1 MNTFIKIIILLSFS
15 LSCIAC
21 SLDYGNN
28 EIDES
33 SSPDFIFY
41 NNTFYR
47 VENNILRVKVEA
59 DTLEQ
64 YVDKEMLYGKNVSFS
79 VFNSDKE
86 KEINGFCNYLRANTE
101 IEEYQFYENVQ
112 LQSYEQNI
120 EIFCTSLRW
129 NNKAEII
136 STEKNQPVTLIFGG
150 LDSASTDSSKTTVEA
165 QGFRLSISDVSY
177 SLSGPIKGSL
187 EDNQ

>member
-1 MNTFIKIIILLSFS
+1 MNKIFKTILLLSVS

-21 SLDYGNN
+21 SLDYGTN
-28 EIDES
+28 EINES

-47 VENNILRVKVEA
+47 VENNIPRVKVEA
-59 DTLEQ
+59 ALLEQ
-64 YVDKEMLYGKNVSFS
+64 YVDEEMLYGKNVSFS
-79 VFNSDKE
+79 VFNSNKE
-86 KEINGFCNYLRANTE
+86 KEIIGFCNYLRANTE

-112 LQSYEQNI
+112 LQSYQQNI
-120 EIFCTSLRW
+120 EIFSNSLRW

-150 LDSASTDSSKTTVEA
+150 LESSSTDSTKTIVEA
-165 QGFRLSISDVSY
+165 TGFRLSISDVSY
-177 SLSGPIKGSL
+177 SLSGPIKGSM
-187 EDNQ
+187 EDIQ